1 MSIGM
6 RITTEGQDAINARLA
21 LLADRFGD
29 LQPLMETIG
38 MLTEVDIQENFA
50 AERSPE
56 GVPWRPS
63 QRALREG
70 GKTLQDS
77 RRLFLSIQSRATA
90 RSVETGTNVIYAAR
104 QHAGFSGSERVASHK
119 RTMRQVFG
127 VRLASPIEVAVGAF
141 TRQVNTPA
149 RAFVGLSVDGRGD
162 IMDAVE
168 NYVGGAA

>member
-38 MLTEVDIQENFA
+38 MLTEVDIQDNFER
-50 AERSPE
+50 ERSPE
-56 GVPWRPS
+56 GVPWKPS
-63 QRALREG
+63 QRAIRDG

-77 RRLFLSIQSRATA
+77 RRLFLSLTSRATG

-104 QHAGFSGSERVASHK
+104 HHGGFWGSERVASHK

-127 VRLASPIEVAVGAF
+127 VRLASPIEVTVGAF
-141 TRQVNTPA
+141 TRDVNLPA
-149 RAFVGLSVDGRGD
+149 RPFIGLSADGRGD
-162 IMDAVE
+162 IMDAAE
-168 NYVGGAA
+168 NYVGGEA